1 MVDISP
7 SRRRLA
13 RLARIERLDP
23 VHDHGEIYRISTGLE
38 FPWEYLRAL
47 ELANLRTFAAPSV
60 SGLLAATG
68 QYARASRRRYES
80 TLVLMGAL
88 GNYGY
93 DSPLGRDALRLI
105 NRMHRWYRI
114 SQPDLL
120 YTLVSFVLRP
130 FAFLDAYGWRPL
142 SASERQAAFLHYRHI
157 GRRIGIRDIPDD
169 IAGMEAFAEDYERRC
184 FRRHPANHAV
194 AEQAMSVFYDRLPR
208 PARPAARQLVISLL
222 DDRARD
228 ALGYDAP
235 ARSVRRAAHDA
246 LLLRRQVQRRLP
258 PRRRSYYDH
267 PPRLHAYP
275 GDLHDY
281 VLADFAVPHP
291 TPVPPPWQKAAP
303 GRP

>member
-1 MVDISP
+1 MVDIPP

-68 QYARASRRRYES
+68 QYARAPRRRYES

-88 GNYGY
+88 AHRPAHRDQRHPRRHRRHGGIR
-93 DSPLGRDALRLI
+93 GRLRTPVLPSAPGQS
-105 NRMHRWYRI
+105 RRGRAGHER
-114 SQPDLL
+114 
-120 YTLVSFVLRP
+120 VLRP
-130 FAFLDAYGWRPL
+130 A
-142 SASERQAAFLHYRHI
+142 
-157 GRRIGIRDIPDD
+157 
-169 IAGMEAFAEDYERRC
+169 
-184 FRRHPANHAV
+184 
-194 AEQAMSVFYDRLPR
+194 PR

-222 DDRARD
+222 DDRARS

-235 ARSVRRAAHDA
+235 ARSVRRAARDA

-291 TPVPPPWQKAAP
+291 TPVPPPWRRAAP